1 MNPQSIHQI
10 KNKHD
15 EHHQS
20 FHRSSHYF
28 RVSQP
33 DCDKTLATINQE
45 KPSKQKVIDV
55 FEFEPVGFMSHGRW

>member
-1 MNPQSIHQI
+1 MKPQDIHQI
-10 KNKHD
+10 GNKRD
-15 EHHQS
+15 NGHQS

-33 DCDKTLATINQE
+33 DCDQSVATKNVDN
-45 KPSKQKVIDV
+45 PSKQQIIDV